1 MNKQITS
8 HIMMVRPVQFRFN
21 AETAVNNYY
30 QKVLKGLTAE
40 KANEAAQKEFDTF
53 VDRLKAEGINVYVF
67 QDDVFPDT
75 PDSIFPNNWVSF
87 HADGRIVMY
96 PMYAENRR
104 KERREEMF
112 EILADDFGFEV
123 KELEDFSTFEAD
135 DLFLEGTGSM
145 ILDRENNI
153 VYAALSDRTD
163 MNVLETF
170 CERFDFRGIAFSAF
184 QTKAGER
191 LPIYHTNVMM
201 CLGTEF
207 SVICLNAI
215 DDKNERKRVMESL
228 KSTGKKIIEITEEQ
242 VEHFAGNML
251 NVANAIGEEYCV
263 MSSAAFQSL
272 RPDQIDA
279 IKKHAKILHSSLDTI
294 EALGGGS
301 ARCMMAE
308 IFLPKNNPS

>member
-1 MNKQITS
+1 MFHNALEKKVMNKQITS

-21 AETAVNNYY
+21 AQTAVNNYY

-228 KSTGKKIIEITEEQ
+228 KSTGKK
-242 VEHFAGNML
+242 
-251 NVANAIGEEYCV
+251 
-263 MSSAAFQSL
+263 
-272 RPDQIDA
+272 
-279 IKKHAKILHSSLDTI
+279 
-294 EALGGGS
+294 
-301 ARCMMAE
+301 
-308 IFLPKNNPS
+308 